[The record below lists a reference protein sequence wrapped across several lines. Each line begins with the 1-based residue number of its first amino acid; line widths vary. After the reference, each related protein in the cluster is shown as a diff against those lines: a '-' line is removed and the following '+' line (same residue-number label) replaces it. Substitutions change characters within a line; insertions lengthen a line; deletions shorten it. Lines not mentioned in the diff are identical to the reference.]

1 MPFDENIKGD
11 PFRGDYA
18 GRAGHEQWDDLE
30 WQLRRQTVELAQRR
44 FAPAIRHQ
52 LTQLQQRRR
61 QPVAGGQGAA
71 GDQAGGA
78 TQFEILP
85 TGTGPALL
93 LASGEILITGRDY
106 DGRWPV
112 DGEPPD
118 RTAKAFLD
126 ELRLTE
132 AELECRALEGRVV
145 RLTHDE
151 MTPEELSDVVQALQ
165 ARGFDASLSNI
176 MPTGPVAKA
185 IGGPLPV
192 GSPGRY
198 EADPDPG
205 PGPAARVAVVDTGIA
220 AEVRA
225 DGWLN
230 DVRRDEG
237 DIDPLRAFPV
247 SEPDDPLDLDAGHGT
262 FVSGIIQQVARGA
275 QISVYRAVDSD
286 GIASEVKVACEMI
299 RAVRDDGAEIINL
312 SLGCQTSDNG
322 PPIAIQAA
330 LDIIGELE
338 RDQDREVVIVA
349 AAGNYGD
356 SAPCWPGA
364 FRRVVSVA
372 ALAPDL
378 LPAAWSSRGFWV
390 NCSTI
395 GEGLSSTYVEGTES
409 VLVDPDQHHFG
420 PDAWAVWSGTSFA
433 VPQIVGAIA
442 QLRQK
447 KGWEPREAL
456 VKLLS
461 AGRPRPG
468 FGQALK
474 ILPGI

>member
-1 MPFDENIKGD
+1 VPFDENIKGD

-18 GRAGHEQWDDLE
+18 ARADHERWDELE
-30 WQLRRQTVELAQRR
+30 WQLHRQSAELAQRR
-44 FAPAIRHQ
+44 FEPAIRHQ
-52 LTQLQQRRR
+52 LTQLQRRRR
-61 QPVAGGQGAA
+61 QPAGAGQASGEPPA
-71 GDQAGGA
+71 GV
-78 TQFEILP
+78 TQFDVLP
-85 TGTGPALL
+85 TATGPDTL

-106 DGRWPV
+106 DGREQP
-112 DGEPPD
+112 GREPPD

-126 ELRLTE
+126 ALGLSE
-132 AELECRALEGRVV
+132 AALGCAALEGRVV
-145 RLTHDE
+145 RLTHDN
-151 MTPEELSDVVQALQ
+151 MTAEELADVVQALQ

-176 MPTGPVAKA
+176 LPTGPVAKA

-192 GSPGRY
+192 DSPGPF
-198 EADPDPG
+198 EPDPDPG
-205 PGPAARVAVVDTGIA
+205 PGPAAKVAVIDTGIA
-220 AEVRA
+220 EAARA
-225 DGWLN
+225 DGWLR
-230 DVRRDEG
+230 DVRRDPG

-247 SEPDDPLDLDAGHGT
+247 SEPDEPLDLDAGHGT

-299 RAVRDDGAEIINL
+299 RAVEEGAEIINL
-312 SLGCQTSDNG
+312 SLGGQTPDNG

-330 LDIIGELE
+330 LDVIRKLE
-338 RDQDREVVIVA
+338 REQGREVVLVA

-356 SAPCWPGA
+356 SVPCWPGA

-378 LPAAWSSRGFWV
+378 LPATWSSRGFWV

-395 GEGLSSTYVEGTES
+395 GQGLRSTYVTGEES
-409 VLVDPDQHHFG
+409 VLVDPDQHRFG

-433 VPQIVGAIA
+433 VPQIVGALA
-442 QLRQK
+442 RLRQNH
-447 KGWEPREAL
+447 GWPPRQAL
-456 VKLLS
+456 VTLLS
-461 AGRPRPG
+461 AGRPLPA

>member
-1 MPFDENIKGD
+1 VPFDENIKGD
-11 PFRGDYA
+11 PFRGDYP
-18 GRAGHEQWDDLE
+18 GRANHEQWDELE
-30 WQLRRQTVELAQRR
+30 WQLRRQTVELSQRR

-52 LTQLQQRRR
+52 LTELQQRRR
-61 QPVAGGQGAA
+61 QPAEAGQ
-71 GDQAGGA
+71 GGA

-85 TGTGPALL
+85 TGTGPDLL

-106 DGRWPV
+106 DGRWAP
-112 DGEPPD
+112 DEEAPD

-126 ELRLTE
+126 ELRLNE
-132 AELECRALEGRVV
+132 AELGCAALEGRVV
-145 RLTHDE
+145 RLTHDH

-192 GSPGRY
+192 DSPGRF
-198 EADPDPG
+198 EPDPDPG
-205 PGPAARVAVVDTGIA
+205 PGPAAKVAVIDTGLA
-220 AEVRA
+220 AGAEDRA
-225 DGWLN
+225 DGWLQGIQCGP
-230 DVRRDEG
+230 D
-237 DIDPLRAFPV
+237 DIDPLRAFPL

-262 FVSGIIQQVARGA
+262 FVSGIIRQVARGA

-299 RAVRDDGAEIINL
+299 RAVRDDNAEIINL

-330 LDIIGELE
+330 LDVIGELE
-338 RDQDREVVIVA
+338 CGGREVVIVA

-378 LPAAWSSRGFWV
+378 LPATWSSRGFWV

-395 GEGLSSTYVEGTES
+395 GEGVRSTYVEGEES
-409 VLVDPDQHHFG
+409 VLVDPDQHRFG
-420 PDAWAVWSGTSFA
+420 PDAWAIWSGTSFA

-442 QLRQK
+442 LLRQK
-447 KGWEPREAL
+447 HDWEPREAL
-456 VKLLS
+456 IRLLS
-461 AGRPRPG
+461 AGRPLPG

>member
-11 PFRGDYA
+11 PFRGDYP
-18 GRAGHEQWDDLE
+18 GRGDHQPWDELE
-30 WQLRRQTVELAQRR
+30 WQLHRQSAELAQRR

-52 LTQLQQRRR
+52 LTQMQRRR
-61 QPVAGGQGAA
+61 RQLGDAGPRAA
-71 GDQAGGA
+71 GDQAGGV
-78 TQFEILP
+78 TQFEVLP
-85 TGTGPALL
+85 TGTGPDTL

-106 DGRWPV
+106 DGR
-112 DGEPPD
+112 GEPGGQAPD

-126 ELRLTE
+126 ALGLEE
-132 AELECRALEGRVV
+132 APLGCAALEGRVV
-145 RLTHDE
+145 RLTHAD
-151 MTPEELSDVVQALQ
+151 MTPEELSDVVQAVQ

-176 MPTGPVAKA
+176 IPTGPVAKA

-192 GSPGRY
+192 DSPGRFDP
-198 EADPDPG
+198 DPDPG
-205 PGPAARVAVVDTGIA
+205 PGPAAKVAVIDTGIA

-225 DGWLN
+225 DGWLH
-230 DVRRDEG
+230 DVRRDPG
-237 DIDPLRAFPV
+237 DIDPLRAFPL
-247 SEPDDPLDLDAGHGT
+247 SAPDDPLDLDAGHGT

-286 GIASEVKVACEMI
+286 GIASEVTVGCEMI
-299 RAVRDDGAEIINL
+299 RAVQDGAEIINL
-312 SLGCQTSDNG
+312 SLGGQTPDNG

-330 LDIIGELE
+330 LDVIRELE
-338 RDQDREVVIVA
+338 HDQDREVIIVA

-356 SAPCWPGA
+356 SVPCWPGA

-378 LPAAWSSRGFWV
+378 LPATWSSRGFWV

-395 GEGLSSTYVEGTES
+395 GQGLTSAYVEGEES
-409 VLVDPDQHHFG
+409 VLVDPDQHRFG

-433 VPQIVGAIA
+433 VPQVVGAIA
-442 QLRQK
+442 RLRQRY
-447 KGWEPREAL
+447 GWEPRRAL
-456 VKLLS
+456 VTLLS
-461 AGRPRPG
+461 AGRPLPG